1 MASSPKTG
9 PLVVVAN
16 HPSGLV
22 DGMVM
27 AEMVC
32 RVRSDF
38 KILTRSL
45 LTGIPE
51 VEEFMIPVPFP
62 HEDNARELGL
72 QMRDE
77 TMKHLRAGGVIILF
91 PAGKVA
97 MSEDWWGPAV
107 ESEWNVFTHKIVKSS
122 GATILP
128 VYFPGQNSRA
138 FLIANKISDTLRQG
152 LLLYEIKR
160 CLFKPT
166 RPVIGAPIPAEE
178 LKKWEGNP
186 RGFLAWLRQHTLEAA
201 LRTAVKGDCM
211 RLHYQPIVDMKTG
224 LVTHAEVLVRWN
236 HPTRG
241 RLSAGEF
248 LPFAEE
254 NGLMLPI
261 SDWMIG
267 ALCRDIALKNGLI
280 LRATYDSML
289 LSPPLVI
296 SRDQVDELAE
306 KAWKALDLTAREL
319 GMATG

>member
-1 MASSPKTG
+1 MIDTSQSEEARSLEVSEEELARRRAARAERPYDMRRLSYAGTFKNPLKANTIRTLEWLTAKVTLLRLIREFERTGAPVGAPFWPKAIRQMGIRIDTPPEEIALIPKTG
-9 PLVVVAN
+9 PLVVVSN

-22 DGMVM
+22 DGMIL
-27 AEMVC
+27 AEMVN

-51 VEEFMIPVPFP
+51 VEQFMIPVPFP

-77 TMKHLRAGGVIILF
+77 TMKHLKAGGVIILF

-107 ESEWNVFTHKIVKSS
+107 EAEWNVFTHKIVKTS

-128 VYFPGQNSRA
+128 VFFPGQNSRA
-138 FLIANKISDTLRQG
+138 FQIANQISDTLRQG

-166 RPVIGAPIPAEE
+166 RPVIGAPIPADE

-186 RGFLAWLRQHTLEAA
+186 RGFLAWLREHVL
-201 LRTAVKGDCM
+201 
-211 RLHYQPIVDMKTG
+211 G
-224 LVTHAEVLVRWN
+224 L
-236 HPTRG
+236 
-241 RLSAGEF
+241 
-248 LPFAEE
+248 
-254 NGLMLPI
+254 
-261 SDWMIG
+261 
-267 ALCRDIALKNGLI
+267 K
-280 LRATYDSML
+280 
-289 LSPPLVI
+289 
-296 SRDQVDELAE
+296 
-306 KAWKALDLTAREL
+306 K
-319 GMATG
+319 

>member
-1 MASSPKTG
+1 MRRLSYAGTFKNPWKAGTIRALEWLTAKVQLLRLIRSFEKSGAPHGAPFWPKAIRHMGIRIETPAEEIARIPPTG
-9 PLVVVAN
+9 PLVVVSN

-22 DGMVM
+22 DGMVL
-27 AEMVC
+27 AEMVN

-77 TMKHLRAGGVIILF
+77 TMAHLKAGGVIILF

-97 MSEDWWGPAV
+97 MSPGWWGPAV
-107 ESEWNVFTHKIVKSS
+107 EGEWNVFTHKIVKST

-128 VYFPGQNSRA
+128 VYFPGQNSRT
-138 FLIANKISDTLRQG
+138 FLIANKVSDTIRQG

-166 RPVIGAPIPAEE
+166 RPVIGEPIPAGE

-186 RGFLAWLRQHTLEAA
+186 RGFLAWLREHTL
-201 LRTAVKGDCM
+201 
-211 RLHYQPIVDMKTG
+211 
-224 LVTHAEVLVRWN
+224 
-236 HPTRG
+236 
-241 RLSAGEF
+241 
-248 LPFAEE
+248 
-254 NGLMLPI
+254 
-261 SDWMIG
+261 
-267 ALCRDIALKNGLI
+267 ALKD
-280 LRATYDSML
+280 RA
-289 LSPPLVI
+289 
-296 SRDQVDELAE
+296 
-306 KAWKALDLTAREL
+306 
-319 GMATG
+319 